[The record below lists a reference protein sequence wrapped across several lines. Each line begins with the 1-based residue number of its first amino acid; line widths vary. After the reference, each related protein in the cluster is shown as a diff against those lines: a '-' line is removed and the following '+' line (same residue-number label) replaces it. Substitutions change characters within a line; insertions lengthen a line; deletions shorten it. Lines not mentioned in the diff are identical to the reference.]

1 MVVLLPFAD
10 DGLSALE
17 AKLDAQV
24 LLKAVKETRT
34 IKVEVTMPKFKV
46 RKCKIFSDYES
57 MHESQNQSMTVKDGK
72 DLTLRMIFS
81 FKKTITASLKRIT
94 AICK

>member
-46 RKCKIFSDYES
+46 
-57 MHESQNQSMTVKDGK
+57 N
-72 DLTLRMIFS
+72 DLRGS
-81 FKKTITASLKRIT
+81 
-94 AICK
+94 

>member
-17 AKLDAQV
+17 GKLDAQV

-46 RKCKIFSDYES
+46 RKEKLLFMKNC
-57 MHESQNQSMTVKDGK
+57 M
-72 DLTLRMIFS
+72 DLGLTD
-81 FKKTITASLKRIT
+81 SLARWL
-94 AICK
+94 AD

>member
-46 RKCKIFSDYES
+46 NSRFSRT
-57 MHESQNQSMTVKDGK
+57 MNQCMSH
-72 DLTLRMIFS
+72 
-81 FKKTITASLKRIT
+81 RI
-94 AICK
+94 KG